1 MRPFAEIL
9 NEEKLHR
16 NNLDVKLVRTNET
29 LENGETVKVKTL
41 NEVDLSEFFFD
52 VINLKVDDCLG
63 IALPTE
69 RYDTKCIKLKK
80 GVDPTPYLRI
90 QPVLFKGHEITI
102 MKQLNNLT
110 KVTMKNMPDEKII
123 HLCKVPDE
131 EMIHLFKVYGEP
143 IKNKVH
149 YEHPTRNTRGVS
161 GSTRY
166 VEMKMTPG
174 MQFENFYWIEGPL
187 NDDQGCI
194 ITVLHAGQVQQCNW
208 CLRRAPL
215 CP

>member
-1 MRPFAEIL
+1 MSTNSGGQGDVAAQSNQPLLQPNGLPTMTPAAGRDSEQSLPCRMRPFAEIL

-110 KVTMKNMPDEKII
+110 KVTMKNMPR
-123 HLCKVPDE
+123 
-131 EMIHLFKVYGEP
+131 
-143 IKNKVH
+143 IKF
-149 YEHPTRNTRGVS
+149 TMNTLQG
-161 GSTRY
+161 TL
-166 VEMKMTPG
+166 
-174 MQFENFYWIEGPL
+174 EG
-187 NDDQGCI
+187 C
-194 ITVLHAGQVQQCNW
+194 QVQQDMW
-208 CLRRAPL
+208 R
-215 CP
+215 